1 MKASLL
7 NMVAIISVSIA
18 TSLIYPLTAQATIA
32 VVIDSPSGKLKG
44 FTGVAVGS
52 IIYNVTFIEGTVPA
66 IFPGGLYDFT
76 QQNDALNAANA
87 LLTAYDLFPQFDNT
101 PANTFGCTSPFICN
115 ILTPYNTN
123 STSGVTNHSEFLNL
137 PFGSFLSL
145 PDSTGIVGTNAG
157 FNSTSN
163 TDFVFADWTP
173 QNTSTVPEPT
183 AMLLIGLGLLGLL
196 GVSRRKVQV

>member
-18 TSLIYPLTAQATIA
+18 TSLIYPLTAQAKIA

-87 LLTAYDLFPQFDNT
+87 LLTAYDLFPQFDDT
-101 PANTFGCTSPFICN
+101 PDNTFGCASPLICN
-115 ILTPYNTN
+115 ILTPYTDI
-123 STSGVTNHSEFLNL
+123 TGGGTNHAAFLNM
-137 PFGSFLSL
+137 SFVSL
-145 PDSTGIVGTNAG
+145 IPDSIGISGTNAG
-157 FNSTSN
+157 FDSAQN
-163 TDFVFADWTP
+163 TNFVFADWTP

-183 AMLLIGLGLLGLL
+183 AMLLIDLGLLGLL